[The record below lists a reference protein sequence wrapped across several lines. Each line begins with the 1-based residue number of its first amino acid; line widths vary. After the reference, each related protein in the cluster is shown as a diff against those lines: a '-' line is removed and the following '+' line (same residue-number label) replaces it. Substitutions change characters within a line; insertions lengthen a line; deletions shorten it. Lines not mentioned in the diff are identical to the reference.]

1 MSNENISSIISGLKK
16 INESKSETIKLPISK
31 LEVSLTPLQ
40 AKHIAKI
47 HSSLLAGSDGSH
59 TLRFPSLVHSLF
71 SDILT
76 LPDDKSYSD
85 FDLIDYHYILFKI
98 SEMTNDELEVMGKD
112 EEIFTVN
119 IQDKLKGLS
128 KVKKSKS
135 ITVGDKACS
144 ITLECPSY
152 HRSFRLDRIIEERAK
167 KDESKIKKNMSDVE
181 VESMIKDQMSVGL
194 LKFVSKL
201 KTIHD
206 NEEIEFDFQKESIKD
221 QQAILDLIP
230 REFYK
235 AIFDGIESISEPIK
249 NLVSTDVEGVTIPLD
264 QTLFISSD

>member
-59 TLRFPSLVHSLF
+59 TLRFPALVYNLLG
-71 SDILT
+71 DILT

-85 FDLIDYHYILFKI
+85 FNIIDYHYILFKI
-98 SEMTNDELEVMGKD
+98 SEMTNGELEVMGVD
-112 EEIFTVN
+112 EDIFTID
-119 IQDKLKGLS
+119 IQEKLKELS
-128 KVKKSKS
+128 KVKNSKL
-135 ITVGDKACS
+135 ITVGDKTCS

-167 KDESKIKKNMSDVE
+167 KDDSKIKKGMSDIE

-194 LKFVSKL
+194 LKFISKL
-201 KTIHD
+201 KTIH
-206 NEEIEFDFQKESIKD
+206 NKEEVEFDFKKESIKD

-235 AIFDGIESISEPIK
+235 SIFDGIETISKPIK
-249 NLVSTDVEGVTIPLD
+249 DLVSTDVEGITIPLD
-264 QTLFISSD
+264 HSLFISSD